1 MPDQLPLPSTEL
13 VHDSQGWGEEPEPE
27 ASPHLVAEV
36 DIEASDGPSS
46 PDSQTSQE
54 VEVVQEARND
64 EEVPHEPHEPHD
76 PVTRLEPPEL
86 AQAMSIKSE
95 LENFALIITTWVMQL
110 ESREQK
116 GLIANTLE
124 PVQTL
129 QMEVA
134 TLCSVVDSLTTNQ
147 PFLPMRSRVDC
158 ERAML
163 YIEDKY
169 LNVRVNYDRVKALV
183 LPFLDAPARADLKR
197 SFSALDL

>member
-54 VEVVQEARND
+54 VEVVQEAR
-64 EEVPHEPHEPHD
+64 EVPHEPHD

-134 TLCSVVDSLTTNQ
+134 TLCSVVDSVTTNQ

-163 YIEDKY
+163 NIEDKF

-183 LPFLDAPARADLKR
+183 LPFLDAAARADLKR

>member
-36 DIEASDGPSS
+36 DIEASDGSS
-46 PDSQTSQE
+46 TPEPQASQE
-54 VEVVQEARND
+54 VEVVQEAR
-64 EEVPHEPHEPHD
+64 EVPHEPHD